1 MNNSVEVFIMSFIAF
16 ATLFDS
22 AFMIPIMA
30 LYAMEL
36 GANEILAGLI
46 LGLFSITIIP
56 ASLLSGILVD
66 RFGKRRILT
75 LGLLLDAFL
84 VFMYGYVTNYNELI
98 IIRVLHA
105 IGSSL
110 TPPAF
115 IARVREMSG
124 DGRLGFS
131 LGRFL
136 APMSLSIAL
145 GSMSAGVLTAT
156 LGYRLS
162 FTIASIALF
171 VAFVLSVRLPETVE
185 RREWRGL
192 RGLIEAMKEK
202 GLKLIAGLWLTF
214 FLYIVMGLIGGGLA
228 ASLVK
233 YGIVMEMR
241 EARLIA
247 GIGTGLASFVATA
260 FYIINGL
267 LADRRGLRFV
277 VLFSA
282 ATSICGFTL
291 AAATLKPITIILG
304 LGLFGVGIAGIFL
317 VSTILVTAPVRAR
330 GTAAGLQQVLMALG
344 IGLGAPLGGFL
355 SVVGPTSL
363 FMGASIAVLLAA
375 SAIKLY
381 KLEIR

>member
-233 YGIVMEMR
+233 YGIVMEMK